1 MRQMNATKKGL
12 LIALAI
18 IVVSLLLFYVFHLP
32 ENGKSQ
38 YVILVTFII
47 GMLWTM
53 VDFHIK
59 QKITPRFKEYFSE
72 GFKAFIVVTLLMVL
86 YSFIF
91 YKLNPQIMEKGIE
104 ENNIL
109 IAKQGSRTPAE
120 IIENANKLR
129 TIFIPMMLFITT
141 MKFLILGT
149 LITVVSAGFM
159 SQKTVTAK

>member
-1 MRQMNATKKGL
+1 MRQINATKKGL
-12 LIALAI
+12 LISLAI

-59 QKITPRFKEYFSE
+59 QKITPRFKDYFSE

-86 YSFIF
+86 YAFIF
-91 YKLNPQIMEKGIE
+91 YRLNPQIMEKGIE

-159 SQKTVTAK
+159 SQKPIAAK

>member
-1 MRQMNATKKGL
+1 MRHINATKKGI

-53 VDFHIK
+53 VDFHTK
-59 QKITPRFKEYFSE
+59 QKNNPRFKEYFSE
-72 GFKAFIVVTLLMVL
+72 GFKAFIVVTLLMVV
-86 YSFIF
+86 YAFIF

-129 TIFIPMMLFITT
+129 SIFIPMMLFITT

>member
-1 MRQMNATKKGL
+1 MNATKKGL

>member
-1 MRQMNATKKGL
+1 MRQINATKKGL

-86 YSFIF
+86 YAFIF
-91 YKLNPQIMEKGIE
+91 YRLNPQIMEKGIE

-159 SQKTVTAK
+159 SQKTVAAK